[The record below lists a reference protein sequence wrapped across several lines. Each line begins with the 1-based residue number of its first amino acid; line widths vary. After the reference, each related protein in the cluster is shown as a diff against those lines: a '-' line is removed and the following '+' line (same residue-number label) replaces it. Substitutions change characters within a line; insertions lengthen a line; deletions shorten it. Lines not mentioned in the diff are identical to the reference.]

1 MTRDNIP
8 SSLMLEDDRDI
19 GLWDT
24 SEEEDDL
31 EELPY
36 EQHPVTPPPVCVLYN
51 EPTAVTCQ
59 KHGNL
64 TIPNKHIPSDEWTN
78 DGTNER

>member
-8 SSLMLEDDRDI
+8 SGLMLEDDRNI

-36 EQHPVTPPPVCVLYN
+36 EQHPITPPPVRVLYN
-51 EPTAVTCQ
+51 EPTAVACQ
-59 KHGNL
+59 ENMV
-64 TIPNKHIPSDEWTN
+64 T
-78 DGTNER
+78 